1 MDYMLVKISK
11 NTPKNIK
18 NRIYKLLT
26 GTTVTIEGKRYRTKG
41 LIMKLNGLVLS
52 PGLYIIP
59 SEKFTDFI
67 TSLKERNLD
76 SYIRILRMCLCTCKS
91 EHHENFIG

>member
-1 MDYMLVKISK
+1 MLVKVSK

-18 NRIYKLLT
+18 NKIYKLLT

-41 LIMKLNGLVLS
+41 LIKKLDGVILS

-67 TSLKERNLD
+67 VSLKERNLD
-76 SYIRILRMCLCTCKS
+76 GYIRILKMCICPCKS
-91 EHHENFIG
+91 EYHENFIG